1 MDESNG
7 GFVGKMLL
15 AVVLAVCAST
25 ANMWSMR
32 VLGANASFS
41 DMGNFRGGERNL
53 CRTIGCMEASSI
65 SRESREIVPTMAST
79 NLRSYYYVSDPNIPS
94 QIHAKYVTMVSQAEA
109 LLNAITDSEEEQRQA
124 EQQAHAL
131 LRSVPLF
138 YKNPYTSEIIFFA
151 RVDLDLP

>member
-1 MDESNG
+1 MR
-7 GFVGKMLL
+7 KMLL

-41 DMGNFRGGERNL
+41 VIGDSSFIVVRGGERNL
-53 CRTIGCMEASSI
+53 CRTIGRMEASSI
-65 SRESREIVPTMAST
+65 SRESREIMPTMAST

-109 LLNAITDSEEEQRQA
+109 LLNAKTDSEEEQRQA

-138 YKNPYTSEIIFFA
+138 YKNPCTSEIIFFA

>member
-1 MDESNG
+1 MR
-7 GFVGKMLL
+7 KMLL

-41 DMGNFRGGERNL
+41 VIGDSSFIVVRGGERNL
-53 CRTIGCMEASSI
+53 CRTIGRMEASSI
-65 SRESREIVPTMAST
+65 SRESREIMPTMAST

-94 QIHAKYVTMVSQAEA
+94 QTRAKYVAMISQAEA